1 MAEETRKYSED
12 ADLIFEKLRKLIGQS
27 GFQIDKVDET
37 NKRLLL
43 STGMSL
49 LSYGESIEI
58 IVNRN
63 KVGSTVYV
71 NSKPKAWF
79 NITAQPS
86 TERNVRRVFEM
97 LDKQFK

>member
-37 NKRLLL
+37 NRRLLL

-58 IVNRN
+58 IVNRD

-97 LDKQFK
+97 IDKQFK